1 MFWLCF
7 LLELKSQRR
16 ALSSSTLLSAAS
28 APPETVTIPFTPSTA
43 VVEDAGSAISQSPK
57 VQVTGTDEN
66 PAATVSPSPPPMPL
80 PAPVSAIS
88 SPLAGAGES
97 NPPLETPPHA
107 RGRGRGAGRGG
118 GRGACVTLSRRS
130 PSPTSSA
137 SDVAVAVSSDA
148 LTPARLT
155 QPSAA
160 AVEAAEALQAEHSRF
175 LKCCVGEFT
184 KLVTFVVKD
193 ANFAPQSRSVI
204 SNQGAP

>member
-1 MFWLCF
+1 MFWLCL

-16 ALSSSTLLSAAS
+16 ALSSSTLSAAS
-28 APPETVTIPFTPSTA
+28 SAPPGTVTMPPTPST
-43 VVEDAGSAISQSPK
+43 VVATLA
-57 VQVTGTDEN
+57 DEN

-80 PAPVSAIS
+80 PAPVSASS
-88 SPLAGAGES
+88 SPLAGTGES

-107 RGRGRGAGRGG
+107 RGRGRGGGRGG
-118 GRGACVTLSRRS
+118 GRGACVSLSRRS

-184 KLVTFVVKD
+184 KLVKFVVKD

-204 SNQGAP
+204 SNQGAPFLPCIFSHLLTV